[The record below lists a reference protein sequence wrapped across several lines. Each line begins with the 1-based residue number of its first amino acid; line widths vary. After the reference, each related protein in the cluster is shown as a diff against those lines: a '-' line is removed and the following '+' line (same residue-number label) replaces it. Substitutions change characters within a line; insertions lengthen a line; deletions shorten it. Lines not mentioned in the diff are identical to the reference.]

1 MNTSAQAKP
10 DITARYSALQGLF
23 WLNYCILG
31 GFVNVYLLEHNFS
44 NSMIGAIVAVSGI
57 LSACISP
64 LIAAYADKPESLSVK
79 KILTIMSAG
88 MVVLMVLI
96 AVTGKSYILTVIT
109 YTAGLTVIQLMASLT
124 SSLAT
129 QSMRSGYRVNFGT
142 ARGIGS
148 LMYGLSAHALG
159 FLVARTHPDILPAAA
174 AVTWTITLILYLRF
188 PDTKDVAVMYA
199 GEENGIAPKKSGSP
213 IAFFRKYPRYGLFL
227 LGLFFVYISHSLAN
241 VFVTQVV
248 ISKGG
253 TAADTGLILGVQ
265 ALVEIPVM
273 FGFSR
278 MLKVVKAHNW
288 MRICAFFYVLKSIGT
303 YASTSVG
310 SHVAVQFLETG
321 SYAVMVVCGLYYVNS
336 IMRTEDCVK
345 GQSYMGI
352 STTVA
357 NVAASWIGGI
367 LLDLYGV
374 STMLILGIIVAVI
387 GTVIMFYN
395 AQAPKS
401 ETYAADGQTQG
412 TPKGTR
418 S

>member
-1 MNTSAQAKP
+1 MNTSAAAKP
-10 DITARYSALQGLF
+10 DITVRYSAIQGLF

-31 GFVNVYLLEHNFS
+31 GFANVYLLEHHFS

-57 LSACISP
+57 LSACCSP
-64 LIAAYADKPESLSVK
+64 LVAAYADRPESLSVR
-79 KILTIMSAG
+79 KILTLMSAG
-88 MVVLMVLI
+88 MAALMVMI
-96 AVTGKSYILTVIT
+96 SATGRNYILTIIS
-109 YTAGLTVIQLMASLT
+109 YTAGMTLIQLMASLT

-159 FLVARTHPDILPAAA
+159 FLVAKTHPDILPAAA
-174 AVTWTITLILYLRF
+174 AVSWAVNFLLYLRF

-199 GEENGIAPKKSGSP
+199 GENAVPAAKRSGSP
-213 IAFFRKYPRYGLFL
+213 IAFFRKYPRYGFFL

-253 TAADTGLILGVQ
+253 TNADTGLILGVQ

-278 MLKVVKAHNW
+278 MLKVIKANNW
-288 MRICAFFYVLKSIGT
+288 MRICVIVYVLKSIGT
-303 YASTSVG
+303 YASASVG
-310 SHVAVQFLETG
+310 QHVAVQVLEMG

-357 NVAASWIGGI
+357 NVAASWIGGRM
-367 LLDLYGV
+367 LDLTDV
-374 STMLILGIIVAVI
+374 PTMLIFGMISAAFGAVI
-387 GTVIMFYN
+387 VLFC
-395 AQAPKS
+395 AQAPKDA
-401 ETYAADGQTQG
+401 Y
-412 TPKGTR
+412 PC
-418 S
+418 

>member
-1 MNTSAQAKP
+1 MNISVKTKP
-10 DITARYSALQGLF
+10 DLTARYALIQGLF

-31 GFVNVYLLEHNFS
+31 GFANVYLLEHGFS
-44 NSMIGAIVAVSGI
+44 KAMIGMIVALSGI
-57 LSACISP
+57 LSACFSP
-64 LIAAYADKPESLSVK
+64 VIAAYADKKESLSVR
-79 KILTIMSAG
+79 KILTRMSAV
-88 MVVLMVLI
+88 MTALMLLI
-96 AVTGKSYILTVIT
+96 AATGRSYVLTIIT
-109 YTAGLTVIQLMASLT
+109 YTAGMTLIQLMASLT

-159 FLVARTHPDILPAAA
+159 FLVAKTSPDILPVAA
-174 AVTWTITLILYLRF
+174 AVFWAVNLAVYFTF
-188 PDTKDVAVMYA
+188 PDTKDIAVMYA
-199 GEENGIAPKKSGSP
+199 GEETAGEKEKSVPGAGGASGSP
-213 IAFFRKYPRYGLFL
+213 AAFFRKYPRYGLFL
-227 LGLFFVYISHSLAN
+227 LGIFLVYISHSLAN

-253 TAADTGLILGVQ
+253 TSADTGLILGVQ

-273 FGFSR
+273 LGFSR

-288 MRICAFFYVLKSIGT
+288 MRICAVFYVLKSIGT
-303 YASTSVG
+303 YASATVG
-310 SHVAVQFLETG
+310 QHVAVQVLEMG

-367 LLDLYGV
+367 MLDVCGV
-374 STMLILGIIVAVI
+374 SAMLILGMIVASA
-387 GTVIMFYN
+387 GTVIVLFG
-395 AQAPKS
+395 AQAPDRKIQ
-401 ETYAADGQTQG
+401 EE
-412 TPKGTR
+412 
-418 S
+418 

>member
-1 MNTSAQAKP
+1 MNPTASAKP
-10 DITARYSALQGLF
+10 DLTVRYSVLQGLF

-31 GFVNVYLLEHNFS
+31 GFANVYLLEHGFS
-44 NSMIGAIVAVSGI
+44 NSLIGTVVAVSGI

-64 LIAAYADKPESLSVK
+64 LIAAYADRPESLSVR

-88 MVVLMVLI
+88 MVALMVLI
-96 AVTGKSYILTVIT
+96 ALTGQSLVLTALT
-109 YTAGLTVIQLMASLT
+109 YTAGMTVIQLMASLT

-129 QSMRSGYRVNFGT
+129 QSMRSGYHVGFGA

-159 FLVARTHPDILPAAA
+159 FLVARTHPDILPVAAA
-174 AVTWTITLILYLRF
+174 ISWVVNLVVYLRF
-188 PDTKDVAVMYA
+188 PDTKDIAVMYA
-199 GEENGIAPKKSGSP
+199 NAENTPARKSSGSP

-253 TAADTGLILGVQ
+253 TSADTGLILGVQ

-273 FGFSR
+273 FGFSK
-278 MLKVVKAHNW
+278 MLKIAKAHNW
-288 MRICAFFYVLKSIGT
+288 MRICVIFYVLKSIGT
-303 YASTSVG
+303 YASATVG
-310 SHVAVQFLETG
+310 QHVAVQFLETG

-357 NVAASWIGGI
+357 NVVASWIGGI
-367 LLDLYGV
+367 LLDVSGV
-374 STMLILGIIVAVI
+374 SSMLILGMVVAVI
-387 GTVIMFYN
+387 GTVIVLFN
-395 AQAPKS
+395 AQAPQ
-401 ETYAADGQTQG
+401 E
-412 TPKGTR
+412 PKGTVLPG